1 VTTPSPRVAV
11 GRPVGGW
18 GRAVAA
24 PTVEHVGVPTE
35 MVAPMA
41 HSWEATT
48 VIVTWMV
55 VMVVTRSTGAMP
67 TVAEVTEMVSRSKAG
82 GVTMMKA
89 WIEVDLGWIKLNQV
103 RSELK

>member
-1 VTTPSPRVAV
+1 VTTPSPRAAV
-11 GRPVGGW
+11 GRPVGGL

-24 PTVEHVGVPTE
+24 TTVEHVGVPTE
-35 MVAPMA
+35 MVAPMVR
-41 HSWEATT
+41 SWEATT

-55 VMVVTRSTGAMP
+55 VMVVTRSTGALP

-89 WIEVDLGWIKLNQV
+89 WVEVDLGWIKLNQV
-103 RSELK
+103 RSGLK